1 MIDKLEP
8 KKLGLLGSLYV
19 TQFLPIAFFLQA
31 LPAFLRQSGASLA
44 TIGLI
49 YTVALPWLFK
59 FIWSPLIDR
68 YGWTRWGHY
77 RFWIICLQSLTAL
90 ILVISAFLD
99 VQNDFVVL
107 FVCLFVIGFLAAT
120 QDIATDALAVSLLD
134 ERERKIGNGV
144 QIAGNF
150 LGAIV
155 GGGGMLILLDRI
167 GWTASVLLM
176 ALCTVLALIPT
187 LQYEER
193 GREKGNFI
201 QNSKLKKSYFKTLTN
216 FFRRPEMGGWLS
228 IVLLYMTGSELA
240 TTMFQPLLVDI
251 GLSIAQIGWLM
262 GVAGLCAGLV
272 GGLVGGL
279 SIQPLG
285 RKRSLMLFGLLQAI
299 AVATYIIPAI
309 GVTSLPVLYA
319 IAIGFRFTN
328 GLAITALSPVMMD
341 KSEPQTAGTD
351 YTIQNSI
358 SAIGSRGASAFS
370 GFIAGAIG
378 YVGFFIVCIALSLFG
393 VAIVVKVFQASNRQ
407 TTVTTNTR

>member
-216 FFRRPEMGGWLS
+216 FFRRP
-228 IVLLYMTGSELA
+228 
-240 TTMFQPLLVDI
+240 
-251 GLSIAQIGWLM
+251 
-262 GVAGLCAGLV
+262 
-272 GGLVGGL
+272 GGLVVDRATVHDWIGTSNNDVSAAASRHRAVNCTDRLVDGSCRL
-279 SIQPLG
+279 VCGVSGWI
-285 RKRSLMLFGLLQAI
+285 SWWIVDSTFGKEAI
-299 AVATYIIPAI
+299 ADAVWFVASDRSSHLHHSCNWCNEFAC
-309 GVTSLPVLYA
+309 S
-319 IAIGFRFTN
+319 
-328 GLAITALSPVMMD
+328 
-341 KSEPQTAGTD
+341 
-351 YTIQNSI
+351 
-358 SAIGSRGASAFS
+358 
-370 GFIAGAIG
+370 
-378 YVGFFIVCIALSLFG
+378 VCDR
-393 VAIVVKVFQASNRQ
+393 NRI
-407 TTVTTNTR
+407 